1 MSESGS
7 VIKPKTNLA
16 FTQDLW
22 VLWPAT
28 DGVIIVQQTIDDL
41 SVEYIRAGNN
51 IIVAD
56 RAITVQT
63 ARNNILGQTFTNL

>member
-1 MSESGS
+1 MSEPGS

-22 VLWPAT
+22 ALWPAT

-41 SVEYIRAGNN
+41 SVEYIRAG
-51 IIVAD
+51 AF
-56 RAITVQT
+56 TVQT
-63 ARNNILGQTFTNL
+63 AGNNILGQTFTNL